1 MFNQISAAA
10 LFAGLAAA
18 YHTPVG
24 EPTGN
29 PITRPLNEIVPA
41 CKPFS
46 IEWTPTTSNK
56 VSLVLLKGP
65 SNNVVPLN
73 AIVEGIA
80 NSGKFTWTPDAA
92 LEATT
97 TPTGY
102 GLQIIDDVNGQY
114 QYSTQFGI
122 SKDGCAVVAAS
133 SSSNGG
139 SKPTPTGY
147 NTIAPPKP
155 SETKTPAAPTTI
167 KTSAVHGS
175 SSTCTSST
183 TTVYVPGTTGAPVP
197 VVPGNGTVIQPTKP
211 ISVPSSLK
219 PSASAPA
226 NGTAPVV
233 FPGAASGLQAGM
245 GLAGFVAAV
254 VAML

>member
-18 YHTPVG
+18 AHAPVG
-24 EPTGN
+24 DPSGN

-73 AIVEGIA
+73 SIVEGIA

-133 SSSNGG
+133 SSSSG
-139 SKPTPTGY
+139 SKPSTTPY

-155 SETKTPAAPTTI
+155 SETKTPATGTI
-167 KTSAVHGS
+167 KTPAVHAS
-175 SSTCTSST
+175 SSTCTTST
-183 TTVYVPGTTGAPVP
+183 ATVYVPGTTGAPVP
-197 VVPGNGTVIQPTKP
+197 VPGNGTVVQPTKP
-211 ISVPSSLK
+211 ITVPSSLK
-219 PSASAPA
+219 PSASAPS
-226 NGTAPVV
+226 NGTGPIT